1 MLSQYSTGNYFLTVR
16 SKAEVV
22 FNLALDETLFK

>member
-16 SKAEVV
+16 SNAEVV
-22 FNLALDETLFK
+22 FHLALDEMFCK